1 MTRESLDTIVSGT
14 FDTLVAQLE
23 VGQSDALRQHLAAAA
38 RFHHYSWRN
47 QLLIASQ
54 RPTATRVAGFQT
66 WKQLGRWVRK
76 GEHGIVIIAPIVR
89 RGRREDSHLTVADDD
104 ESRIAGF
111 RAAYVFDVAQ
121 TEGTELPEL
130 GGETTG
136 DPGAWLEALEQAI
149 RAAGVTLV
157 DAVDLEG
164 AQGASTPGR
173 IEILSTLSPV
183 DRFCTLAHEYG
194 HELLHQRGERPS
206 SKTVRETE
214 AEAVAFIVAAAIGV
228 TPGLPSHDY
237 ISLYNGS
244 ADTLRESLTR
254 IQRTAA
260 AILDAL
266 GIGPVRQAA

>member
-1 MTRESLDTIVSGT
+1 MTRESLDTIVTRT

-23 VGQSDALRQHLAAAA
+23 AGQTDALRQHLAVAA
-38 RFHHYSWRN
+38 RFHRYSWRN

-54 RPTATRVAGFQT
+54 CPSATRVAGFHT
-66 WKQLGRWVRK
+66 WRHLGRWVRK

-89 RGRREDSHLTVADDD
+89 RGPEEDSRPTVADDD
-104 ESRIAGF
+104 KSAIAGF

-121 TEGTELPEL
+121 TDGTELTEL

-136 DPGAWLEALEQAI
+136 DPGVWLEALEQAI
-149 RAAGVTLV
+149 RDAGVTLI
-157 DAVDLEG
+157 DAVDLDG

-183 DRFCTLAHEYG
+183 DRFCTLAQEYA
-194 HELLHQRGERPS
+194 HELLHQRGERPA

-214 AEAVAFIVAAAIGV
+214 AEAVAFIVGGAIGV
-228 TPGLPSHDY
+228 TSGVPSHDY

-244 ADTLRESLTR
+244 ADTLRESLAR

-260 AILDAL
+260 AILEAV
-266 GIGPVRQAA
+266 GISDC